1 MGLGGR
7 PRELGAAVHLL
18 EPYLADN
25 PWVSKD
31 PPLCRGLWALAG
43 LGTAQGQGGRADS
56 AVGKAPVGPQLQAQ
70 DWRLALY

>member
-43 LGTAQGQGGRADS
+43 LGRAQGQGGAELTVLCGRPLS
-56 AVGKAPVGPQLQAQ
+56 GPSC
-70 DWRLALY
+70 RLRTGD

>member
-43 LGTAQGQGGRADS
+43 LGRAQGRGGQS
-56 AVGKAPVGPQLQAQ
+56 
-70 DWRLALY
+70 